1 MLMLHGSAPGCLRAR
16 AAPLASR
23 SRLGCTSGL
32 VAPARPA
39 AHTCR
44 LSQLA
49 APCARMHGLAKFV
62 QAVEQEQL
70 KTDLPV
76 LKIGQTVKVGVTVKE
91 GNKTRVQPYTGLI
104 IAQHKNGLSSTITV
118 RKVFQGVGVERVFP
132 VHSPLLTIEPV
143 VTAGE
148 PRVRAWPLTTQLR
161 TRGAARGREWA
172 PRARAA
178 ATSPPVAT
186 ETLLG
191 RVSEPSFLTH
201 AAPLCFPLPGAAR
214 QVVLPARPRRQGGAP
229 EAGVRQLK
237 G

>member
-1 MLMLHGSAPGCLRAR
+1 LMLHGSAPGCLRAR

-32 VAPARPA
+32 AAPCSRPA

-44 LSQLA
+44 LSQPA

-70 KTDLPV
+70 KTDLPL

-104 IAQHKNGLSSTITV
+104 IAMHKNGLSSTITV

-148 PRVRAWPLTTQLR
+148 PRVRAWPQALR
-161 TRGAARGREWA
+161 CLLPTPRGGRRVRPGGLQA
-172 PRARAA
+172 PRRLRPQKPYWVGCRR
-178 ATSPPVAT
+178 PP
-186 ETLLG
+186 
-191 RVSEPSFLTH
+191 
-201 AAPLCFPLPGAAR
+201 FP
-214 QVVLPARPRRQGGAP
+214 
-229 EAGVRQLK
+229 VR
-237 G
+237 